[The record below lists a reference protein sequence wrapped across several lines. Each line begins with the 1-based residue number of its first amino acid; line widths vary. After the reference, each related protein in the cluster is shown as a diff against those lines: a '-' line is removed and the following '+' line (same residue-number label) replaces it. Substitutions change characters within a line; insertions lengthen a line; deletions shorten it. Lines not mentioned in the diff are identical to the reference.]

1 MKIKDSGFWETMASF
16 LDVYLVKNRS
26 CSPNTVKSYTESLNL
41 FLTFLAEVMNIP
53 RQKVTWDCFRRQTVL
68 SFLDWLETTRGC
80 SGPTQAQRLAA
91 IRTFVRYGAVIDL
104 RVMAIQADVEKIE
117 FKKPPGKLV
126 EYLSKDELAVFLAQP
141 DCTKLTGKRNMVF
154 LTLMYDSAARCQEML
169 DLRIQNLKLN
179 GDTPAVYLTGK
190 GRKTRGIPL
199 MPKTADHLRSYL
211 SRFHPAKTRKADD
224 YVFYTHHLPQSR
236 MSEDN
241 VAVFVRKYGQMAKK
255 VCPSFP
261 ERMHP
266 HMIRHTRAMH
276 LYQEGIP
283 LATIADWLGHEQ
295 VETSRIYAFADTE
308 MKREATR
315 KVNTAFSDAS
325 TDAIWDTED
334 ADMMRKLRGENNA

>member
-1 MKIKDSGFWETMASF
+1 MKIKDSGFWDTVTSF
-16 LDVYLVKNRS
+16 LDTYLVKNRS
-26 CSPNTVKSYTESLNL
+26 CSPNTVKSYAETLNL
-41 FLTFLAEVMNIP
+41 YLLFLSEVMKIP
-53 RQKVTWDCFRRQTVL
+53 RQKVTWECFRRQTIL
-68 SFLDWLETTRGC
+68 AFLDWLEKTREC

-91 IRTFVRYGAVIDL
+91 IRTFVRYGSVADL

-126 EYLSKDELAVFLAQP
+126 EYLSREELALFLTQP
-141 DCTKLTGKRNMVF
+141 DCTRLTGRRNMVF

-179 GDTPAVYLTGK
+179 GDNPAVYVTGK

-199 MPKTADHLRSYL
+199 MPRTAEHLRCYL
-211 SRFHPAKTRKADD
+211 RRFHPVKTRKADD
-224 YVFYTHHLPQSR
+224 YVFYTHHLPQCR

-261 ERMHP
+261 EGMHP

-276 LYQEGIP
+276 LYQEGVP
-283 LATIADWLGHEQ
+283 LATIADLLGHEQ
-295 VETSRIYAFADTE
+295 IETTRIYAFADTE
-308 MKREATR
+308 MKRGATQKANCAFQDDSVEA
-315 KVNTAFSDAS
+315 VWNTD
-325 TDAIWDTED
+325 DEE
-334 ADMMRKLRGENNA
+334 MMQKLRGKK